1 MHSQKHIDLYPI
13 SNKFLS
19 RYNKLSFMEC
29 YSGTYGSKIE
39 VCAMAEATS
48 TAISFQS
55 YLELFIGSLENGR
68 FGILLYFYQA

>member
-1 MHSQKHIDLYPI
+1 
-13 SNKFLS
+13 
-19 RYNKLSFMEC
+19 
-29 YSGTYGSKIE
+29 
-39 VCAMAEATS
+39 MAEATS